1 MHSYRFLVTGGRLNA
16 RLTGVCKNFYGFL
29 FVSFL
34 SFLVQNVRGGKYSLL
49 KNLYGYL
56 CCWLQ
61 FICNFPLL
69 NRKLRTDMND
79 HRLLKQ
85 LLVQLIAGWI
95 MEVLTSANYVDGP
108 AGKLE

>member
-1 MHSYRFLVTGGRLNA
+1 
-16 RLTGVCKNFYGFL
+16 
-29 FVSFL
+29 
-34 SFLVQNVRGGKYSLL
+34 
-49 KNLYGYL
+49 
-56 CCWLQ
+56 
-61 FICNFPLL
+61 
-69 NRKLRTDMND
+69 MND